1 LSINVN
7 DFKEP
12 VHKRYTHRRIFQGK
26 NRLPVPTRM
35 KKKAREAVYKR
46 DADEIDRIYP
56 ARRLN
61 TAQEQYKNK
70 KERSFVDFLP
80 GLR

>member
-12 VHKRYTHRRIFQGK
+12 VHKRYTHRRTFQGK
-26 NRLPVPTRM
+26 NRLPVLQDEEEGKRSCIQ
-35 KKKAREAVYKR
+35 R

-61 TAQEQYKNK
+61 TA
-70 KERSFVDFLP
+70 
-80 GLR
+80 